1 MRKVIY
7 IILLI
12 TAGIILSHC
21 GSEKAPSGGPKD
33 TVKPKIVSVDP
44 GEYESIAEGNIEI
57 TFSKPIDRA
66 TVLTGIHI
74 YPPILKKKYRWPDGN
89 TLGIRIYEKL
99 EENTNYY
106 IMFSTQIKGMH
117 GNPLEEDYLYT
128 FASGELQRMRLSGNI
143 EYELLKDTDKPITL
157 SLFDADT
164 VNVYKTQITG
174 SNYVLENL
182 NPGGYIIESFI
193 DLSGNG
199 KYDYGTEP
207 WFHQEIELNESMTLD
222 WQMAYEDSLAPSL
235 KEVKSLSATQLL
247 VRITEPVQEIES
259 IRIQTQDSLAI
270 ELPVIEFRYFEDTLH
285 VLTEAQDTL
294 KYMMQARGLRDLK
307 DNYSE
312 IDSIFFQGKAKPDS
326 IAPRVVQTIPR
337 NGTSVT
343 TRMPEIHVRFSE
355 IVLTSD
361 LEVSMR
367 SAETGETIGVK
378 VVEGNSSRYVLKPAQ
393 QLTNYNTYV
402 LTIGAK
408 TCDPSGNCM
417 RQPVDVS
424 FIPVVREE

>member
-1 MRKVIY
+1 MKKVFRL
-7 IILLI
+7 ILLI
-12 TAGIILSHC
+12 AVGIILSHC

-44 GEYESIAEGNIEI
+44 GEYESIADGNVEI

-89 TLGIRIYEKL
+89 TLGIRIYERL

-106 IMFSTQIKGMH
+106 VMLSKNIKGMH

-143 EYELLKDTDKPITL
+143 EYELPKDTEKPIIL

-164 VNVYKTQITG
+164 VNVYKTRITG

-193 DLSGNG
+193 DLIDND

-207 WFHQEIELNESMTLD
+207 WFRQEIELNESMTLD

-235 KEVKSLSATQLL
+235 KSVKPLSATQLVVEL
-247 VRITEPVQEIES
+247 TEPVQEIGS
-259 IRIQTQDSLAI
+259 VRIRTQDSLAV
-270 ELPVIEFRYFEDTLH
+270 ELPVIEYRFFEDTLH

-294 KYMMQARGLRDLK
+294 KYMLEARGLRDLK
-307 DNYSE
+307 DNFCE
-312 IDSIFFQGKAKPDS
+312 IDSIFFEGKARPDTT
-326 IAPRVVQTIPR
+326 APRVTHTVPR
-337 NGTSVT
+337 NGTSIT
-343 TRMPEIHVRFSE
+343 TRMPEIHVWFSE
-355 IVLTSD
+355 IILTKD

-367 SAETGETIGVK
+367 SAETGEAIDVE
-378 VVEGNSSRYVLKPAQ
+378 VVEGNSSRFVLKPVQ
-393 QLTNYNTYV
+393 RLTNYNTYV
-402 LTIGAK
+402 LTIGAS
-408 TCDPSGNCM
+408 TADPSGNEL

-424 FIPVVREE
+424 MIPVVRE